1 MKQIIL
7 VLVVLFA
14 GINLANGQ
22 IETEPEKYGFKVW
35 TGNDVPDFEVT
46 MTNGKAIKMKK
57 LRGKVVLLDFV
68 GTQCTPCIAGLKKFK
83 KEIFERFK
91 GKDLVVVPVI
101 VKYKNEE
108 DIKKF
113 QERFG
118 FDFPFGK
125 DKDRKIANLFFEG
138 GIPRY
143 FVIDRKGKIVYHGPS
158 YMPGTWAVMLDTITK
173 ALESKK

>member
-1 MKQIIL
+1 MKQVIL

-14 GINLANGQ
+14 GINLVNGQ

-35 TGNDVPDFEVT
+35 TGQKAPDFEVT
-46 MTNGKAIKMKK
+46 MTNGKTIKLKK
-57 LRGKVVLLDFV
+57 LRGKVVLLDFM
-68 GTQCTPCIAGLKKFK
+68 GTKCTPCIAGLKKFK

-101 VKYKNEE
+101 VKFKDDEE
-108 DIKKF
+108 IKKF
-113 QERFG
+113 QEHFG

-125 DKDRKIANLFFEG
+125 DKDRKIADMFFEG

-143 FVIDRKGKIVYHGPS
+143 FVIDRKGNIVYHGPS
-158 YMPGTWAVMLDTITK
+158 YMNGTWEVMLDAITK
-173 ALESKK
+173 ALETKK